1 MKKNE
6 RIARQLLKIAK
17 ELVAIN
23 PYEKQIKP
31 DRMIK
36 VWNEDY
42 EEIIERL
49 SLFVQL
55 RDAIKN
61 NLGTISALKDKISDS
76 FHKIGDDDK
85 KIEAFLKR
93 LENNPALTHNY
104 DYTINLKQQP
114 SLKHAYAYVTNNNSY
129 MQKIEN
135 GIMEEFLV
143 LNQALQTMAFVS
155 SDEFTKTELSKYT
168 GIDKKILEKLMSG
181 MAPDFLKE
189 MENQNYDVETGTGER
204 GALRGLDSM
213 TQLTEKDFEDR
224 NVKDH
229 KIRINNVIM
238 RLQLGEANSRVIIQ
252 KLNEKDKYLSEVLAT
267 TSFTSAAFD
276 KELGQN
282 FEKQN
287 GVFVPSAKG
296 GEFKGASKKTAGVM
310 DSIKDFFMGIV
321 GKLSKV
327 WNSIKNF
334 FSKMPELDTTEESQK
349 IIDNLKFDAITASK
363 RPNNAG
369 RGASDNEMPYSA
381 FTAFASAQG
390 S

>member
-349 IIDNLKFDAITASK
+349 IIDNLKFD
-363 RPNNAG
+363 
-369 RGASDNEMPYSA
+369 D
-381 FTAFASAQG
+381 
-390 S
+390 